1 MAYGEIF
8 KAKSGLLNSRLA
20 REVHSCRGGGRQ
32 HERRNIWTRSLI
44 SRANQ
49 GHNRTFIVEQRQRV
63 VPLKFVFWGPLFIVE
78 NSGSNSKRFVFLDRE
93 RTNIIK
99 KKKKQFSTQRERNK
113 TNSKKVNK
121 QNKQNEDDE

>member
-63 VPLKFVFWGPLFIVE
+63 VPLKFVFWGPLSLSLKILGVTQNVSF
-78 NSGSNSKRFVFLDRE
+78 FLTERE
-93 RTNIIK
+93 RILLK
-99 KKKKQFSTQRERNK
+99 KKKKQFSTERE
-113 TNSKKVNK
+113 K
-121 QNKQNEDDE
+121 QNKQ